1 MENWPCWTTVLMG
14 EATPLHRTG
23 DEDTASAAAALTGD
37 GRVVA
42 CVVLRPGDVGDKDQ
56 GDFNGEPA
64 GGEWGGELEE
74 EIAPPSPAVLA
85 WPGTVIGAAAHG
97 G

>member
-1 MENWPCWTTVLMG
+1 MG

-23 DEDTASAAAALTGD
+23 EAATISAAAALTGE
-37 GRVVA
+37 GIVVGWLT
-42 CVVLRPGDVGDKDQ
+42 VLYVGDVGDKDQ
-56 GDFNGEPA
+56 GDFSGEPA

-74 EIAPPSPAVLA
+74 VTVLPSPAVLA
-85 WPGTVIGAAAHG
+85 WPGTVIGAADHG

>member
-1 MENWPCWTTVLMG
+1 MIG

-23 DEDTASAAAALTGD
+23 EEETISTAAALTGD
-37 GRVVA
+37 GMVVGCEWVPSA
-42 CVVLRPGDVGDKDQ
+42 VLIVGDVGDRDQ
-56 GDFNGEPA
+56 GDFSGEPA

-74 EIAPPSPAVLA
+74 AIGPPSPAALA
-85 WPGTVIGAAAHG
+85 WPGTVIGAADHG